1 MNLEMRTTDDFITS
15 KSSCRHF
22 GSETLF
28 ENIHLEIAT
37 KSRIALVG
45 RNGAGKSTF

>member
-15 KSSCRHF
+15 KVARHF

-37 KSRIALVG
+37 KVG
-45 RNGAGKSTF
+45 LP